1 MPLNLYETVK
11 ASVRVPEA
19 AERYGL
25 DVGRSGMMRC
35 VFHDDRHPSMKLNEE
50 HFYCFGCGEHGD
62 VIDLTA
68 RLFGLSSRE
77 AAKKLAYDFGLSPGK
92 PPNASRPRTKMQEL
106 RDYRNRLRRWKAE
119 FAPCSPEDEPDERY
133 VEACK
138 KLDYIEYLMDTL
150 KKEARWNGK
159 EQKVA

>member
-1 MPLNLYETVK
+1 MNLYETVK

-25 DVGRSGMMRC
+25 DVWRLGMTRC
-35 VFHDDRHPSMKLNEE
+35 IFHDDRHPSMKLNEDY
-50 HFYCFGCGEHGD
+50 FYCFGCGEHGD

-77 AAKKLAYDFGLSPGK
+77 AAKKLAYDFGLSPEK
-92 PPNASRPRTKMQEL
+92 PPNVSRRRTRQQALTE
-106 RDYRNRLRRWKAE
+106 YFHRLRRWKTE
-119 FAPCSPEDEPDERY
+119 FAPRSPDDELNERY

-159 EQKVA
+159 EQKVD

>member
-1 MPLNLYETVK
+1 MNLYEIVK
-11 ASVRVPEA
+11 TSVSVPEA

-25 DVGRSGMMRC
+25 DVGRSGMTRC
-35 VFHDDRHPSMKLNEE
+35 VFHDDRHPSMKLNEDY
-50 HFYCFGCGEHGD
+50 FYCFGCGEHGD

-77 AAKKLAYDFGLSPGK
+77 AAKKLAYDFSLSPDK
-92 PPNASRPRTKMQEL
+92 PPNVSRRLSRMQEL
-106 RDYRNRLRRWKAE
+106 RDYRKRLRRWKTE
-119 FAPCSPEDEPDERY
+119 FAPRSPDNEPDERY

-138 KLDYIEYLMDTL
+138 KLDYVEYLMDTL
-150 KKEARWNGK
+150 KMEARQNGK

>member
-1 MPLNLYETVK
+1 MNLYETVK

-25 DVGRSGMMRC
+25 DVGRSGMTRC
-35 VFHDDRHPSMKLNEE
+35 IFHDDRNPSMKLNEDY
-50 HFYCFGCGEHGD
+50 FYCFGCGEHGD

-92 PPNASRPRTKMQEL
+92 PPNVSRPRTRQQALTE
-106 RDYRNRLRRWKAE
+106 YFHRLRRWKYE
-119 FAPCSPEDEPDERY
+119 FAPRSPEDEPNERY

-138 KLDYIEYLMDTL
+138 KLDYVEYLMR
-150 KKEARWNGK
+150 EARWNGK